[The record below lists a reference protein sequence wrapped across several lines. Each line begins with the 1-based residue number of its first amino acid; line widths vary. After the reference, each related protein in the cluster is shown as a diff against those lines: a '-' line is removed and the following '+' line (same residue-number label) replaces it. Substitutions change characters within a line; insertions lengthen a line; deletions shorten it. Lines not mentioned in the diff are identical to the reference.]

1 MKYGLIKERFA
12 SLATDALRAEYL
24 EKSGYS
30 VQILEFIDMEHTPKN
45 LLIRAL
51 KKNPSADRQ
60 NSGNTGAESL
70 AERLNV
76 KPKLK
81 ELLEI

>member
-1 MKYGLIKERFA
+1 
-12 SLATDALRAEYL
+12 ATDALRAEYL

-60 NSGNTGAESL
+60 NPGNTGAKSL

-81 ELLEI
+81 KLLEI